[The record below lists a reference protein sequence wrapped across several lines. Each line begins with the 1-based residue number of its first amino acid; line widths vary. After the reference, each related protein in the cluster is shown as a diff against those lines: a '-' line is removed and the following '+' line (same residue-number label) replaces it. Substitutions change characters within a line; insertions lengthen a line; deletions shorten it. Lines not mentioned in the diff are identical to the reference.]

1 MAFAAIFGVAALAL
15 GMQVAGVEGQL
26 VFVVAGVGVA
36 GLAWALG
43 EATEQA
49 GGTAGPRVSALLNA
63 SFGNLPELVIL
74 VLAINAGLADIARAS
89 IIGSVIGNVLLILG
103 LALLLGGWRHGV
115 QRFNERMA
123 GTNASMLILGVVGLG
138 LPTLFHAVD
147 PDMQAELTLSRFTAA
162 ALLLCYV
169 AYVYFSFTTPGLQF
183 HDEPG
188 VLAWSRTQAV
198 TLLVAT
204 AVATGVVSEVLVHS
218 IEPTIKAWGVP
229 REFIG
234 LIVVPFVG
242 NVAEHFSAVRLAI
255 NNRMDFAMGIAFGSG
270 IQISLLASAVA
281 VFASMLIG
289 KRAVAGVRPAAA
301 CGAGG
306 GGDRRDDGGAVGRDQ
321 LAGGAAAAG
330 HLLHRGGG
338 VLAAVTVARD
348 DLQPAVLV
356 DRAVAL
362 ARGLPRAGGGSGT
375 LGADLDGRGRLRVWL
390 GTVRGGPVVDA
401 GDRANASAP
410 ASASDRSRQ
419 RWTSSSQAARSPQSS
434 MSGCCGRCTGSN
446 GGGAIGSGRPFRS
459 RPAAPATSPRP
470 ASAPRLCGRSTSRS
484 SACARPGIR
493 ARASST
499 CGT

>member
-103 LALLLGGWRHGV
+103 LALILGGWRHGI

-147 PDMQAELTLSRFTAA
+147 PDMQAELSLSRFTAA

-169 AYVYFSFTTPGLQF
+169 AYVYFSFTTPGLQY
-183 HDEPG
+183 HDESG
-188 VLAWSRTQAV
+188 ELAWTRTQAV
-198 TLLVAT
+198 GMLVAT
-204 AVATGVVSEVLVHS
+204 ALATGVVSEVLVHS
-218 IEPTIKAWGVP
+218 IEPTIKAWGVRQAGDQQP
-229 REFIG
+229 HGLRDGDRFRVGHSDLAAGQRGGRVREHADRQG
-234 LIVVPFVG
+234 
-242 NVAEHFSAVRLAI
+242 
-255 NNRMDFAMGIAFGSG
+255 
-270 IQISLLASAVA
+270 
-281 VFASMLIG
+281 
-289 KRAVAGVRPAAA
+289 AVAGVRPAAA
-301 CGAGG
+301 GRARG
-306 GGDRRDDGGAVGRDQ
+306 GGDRRDDGRQVRRDQ

-338 VLAAVTVARD
+338 ILAAVT
-348 DLQPAVLV
+348 PW
-356 DRAVAL
+356 
-362 ARGLPRAGGGSGT
+362 RGT
-375 LGADLDGRGRLRVWL
+375 
-390 GTVRGGPVVDA
+390 
-401 GDRANASAP
+401 
-410 ASASDRSRQ
+410 
-419 RWTSSSQAARSPQSS
+419 
-434 MSGCCGRCTGSN
+434 
-446 GGGAIGSGRPFRS
+446 
-459 RPAAPATSPRP
+459 
-470 ASAPRLCGRSTSRS
+470 
-484 SACARPGIR
+484 
-493 ARASST
+493 
-499 CGT
+499 

>member
-15 GMQVAGVEGQL
+15 GMQVVGVEGQL

-49 GGTAGPRVSALLNA
+49 GGSAGPRVSALLNA

-74 VLAINAGLADIARAS
+74 VLAIDAGLADIARAS

-103 LALLLGGWRHGV
+103 LALLLGGWRHGI

-169 AYVYFSFTTPGLQF
+169 AYVYFSFATPGLQF
-183 HDEPG
+183 HDVPG
-188 VLAWSRTQAV
+188 ELAWTRTQAV
-198 TLLVAT
+198 GMLVAT

-242 NVAEHFSAVRLAI
+242 NVAEHFSAVKLAI
-255 NNRMDFAMGIAFGSG
+255 NNRMDFAMGITFGSG

-289 KRAVAGVRPAAA
+289 KELSLVFDPL
-301 CGAGG
+301 
-306 GGDRRDDGGAVGRDQ
+306 Q
-321 LAGGAAAAG
+321 LAALGAAAIG
-330 HLLHRGGG
+330 S
-338 VLAAVTVARD
+338 TMVARSGETNWLEG
-348 DLQPAVLV
+348 LQLLV
-356 DRAVAL
+356 TYFIVAVAF
-362 ARGLPRAGGGSGT
+362 
-375 LGADLDGRGRLRVWL
+375 WL
-390 GTVRGGPVVDA
+390 
-401 GDRANASAP
+401 
-410 ASASDRSRQ
+410 
-419 RWTSSSQAARSPQSS
+419 
-434 MSGCCGRCTGSN
+434 
-446 GGGAIGSGRPFRS
+446 
-459 RPAAPATSPRP
+459 
-470 ASAPRLCGRSTSRS
+470 L
-484 SACARPGIR
+484 
-493 ARASST
+493 
-499 CGT
+499 